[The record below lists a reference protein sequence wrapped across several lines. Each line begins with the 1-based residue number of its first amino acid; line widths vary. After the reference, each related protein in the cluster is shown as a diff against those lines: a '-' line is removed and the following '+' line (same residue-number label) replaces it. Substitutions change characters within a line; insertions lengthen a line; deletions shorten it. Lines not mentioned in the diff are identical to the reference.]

1 MVINTTLPDGYTVE
15 ELPETLM
22 MRTEDNGLSV
32 RLNYMMQ
39 GNTLLVQF
47 RFNVNKTLFLTNEY
61 DMLRQIYDTLVERG
75 GEIIVLKKN

>member
-1 MVINTTLPDGYTVE
+1 MVINVALPEGYTVE

-39 GNTLLVQF
+39 GDYLLVQF
-47 RFNVNKTLFLTNEY
+47 RFFVNKTLFLINEY
-61 DMLRQIYDTLVERG
+61 DMLRQIYDTLVEKS